1 LVLAGKLNDMDVVR
15 RNIEFAR
22 VRRGISRDELA
33 KTSDIGYKNLANFL
47 SGSHNIIDEKIGRI
61 AIALNVAYDDLF
73 DVGFEHRF
81 KAGLATSKTE
91 PAQTRGAMVLHERSG
106 HIQEFLSITDGASDE
121 IIDDILAYARWR
133 VGRAG
138 ARKAS
143 AGEVSYTMPK
153 RG

>member
-1 LVLAGKLNDMDVVR
+1 MAGKLNDIDVVR

-22 VRRGISRDELA
+22 VRRGMSRDELA
-33 KTSDIGYKNLANFL
+33 KIADVGYKNLANFL
-47 SGSHNIIDEKIGRI
+47 SGSQNIIDEKIGRI

-106 HIQEFLSITDGASDE
+106 HIQEFSSITDGASDE
-121 IIDDILAYARWR
+121 TIDDILAYARWR

-143 AGEVSYTMPK
+143 AGEVSYTTPK

>member
-1 LVLAGKLNDMDVVR
+1 MVLAGKLNDMDVVR

-73 DVGFEHRF
+73 DVGFERKF
-81 KAGLATSKTE
+81 KAGLAISKTE
-91 PAQTRGAMVLHERSG
+91 PAQSAPALRE
-106 HIQEFLSITDGASDE
+106 SITADRVRLIEAFDRLNDEQRRAVLVIVEAMAGDG
-121 IIDDILAYARWR
+121 
-133 VGRAG
+133 VKG
-138 ARKAS
+138 
-143 AGEVSYTMPK
+143 VTYTPK
-153 RG
+153 R

>member
-1 LVLAGKLNDMDVVR
+1 MDVVR

-73 DVGFEHRF
+73 DVGFERKF
-81 KAGLATSKTE
+81 KAGLAISKTE
-91 PAQTRGAMVLHERSG
+91 PAQGGTVKPEPTPAPEPKFEDFVQLLRQMTPAQRDAIIEVMRVMADGNLKKIGVGADR
-106 HIQEFLSITDGASDE
+106 
-121 IIDDILAYARWR
+121 
-133 VGRAG
+133 
-138 ARKAS
+138 
-143 AGEVSYTMPK
+143 
-153 RG
+153 

>member
-1 LVLAGKLNDMDVVR
+1 MDVVR

-81 KAGLATSKTE
+81 KAGLATSKTLYNL
-91 PAQTRGAMVLHERSG
+91 T
-106 HIQEFLSITDGASDE
+106 
-121 IIDDILAYARWR
+121 
-133 VGRAG
+133 
-138 ARKAS
+138 
-143 AGEVSYTMPK
+143 
-153 RG
+153 

>member
-1 LVLAGKLNDMDVVR
+1 MDVVR

-73 DVGFEHRF
+73 DVGFEHKF
-81 KAGLATSKTE
+81 KAGLAISKTLPTQSA
-91 PAQTRGAMVLHERSG
+91 PALRE
-106 HIQEFLSITDGASDE
+106 SITADRVRLIEAFDRLNDEQRRAVLVIVEAMAGDG
-121 IIDDILAYARWR
+121 
-133 VGRAG
+133 VKG
-138 ARKAS
+138 
-143 AGEVSYTMPK
+143 VTYTPK
-153 RG
+153 R